1 MMINNLTKLTHLNA
15 AGFLLLGVETAQAGE
30 NDPKY
35 FPSDVIENAP
45 FSDAVVVGNTLY
57 LSGQI
62 GTSAQGKLVPG
73 GIAAEA
79 HQTRENIK
87 AAAERYGSSMDR
99 IVKCTVFLADI
110 SEWQAF
116 NKVYVT
122 FFDKEHLPAR
132 SALGAS
138 GLALGAR
145 AEVECIAILSE

>member
-1 MMINNLTKLTHLNA
+1 MTISGKNRLVFLVI
-15 AGFLLLGVETAQAGE
+15 AGILLSSAQAARAGE
-30 NDPKY
+30 RDPQY

-45 FSDAVVVGNTLY
+45 FSDAVIVGNMAY

-62 GTSAQGKLVPG
+62 GTDTSGKLVPG
-73 GIAAEA
+73 GITAEA
-79 HQTRENIK
+79 RQTMENIK

-116 NKVYVT
+116 NAVYVT
-122 FFDKEHLPAR
+122 FFDKNLPAR
-132 SALGAS
+132 SALGVS

-145 AEVECIAILSE
+145 TEVECIAALEE